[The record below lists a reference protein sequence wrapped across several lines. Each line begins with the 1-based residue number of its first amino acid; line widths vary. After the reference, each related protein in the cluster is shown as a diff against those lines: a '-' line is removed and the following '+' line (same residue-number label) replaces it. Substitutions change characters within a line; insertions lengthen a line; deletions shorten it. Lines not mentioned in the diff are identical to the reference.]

1 VVMDFLVE
9 ETRQIAALLQ
19 QGAEV
24 LT

>member
-9 ETRQIAALLQ
+9 ETRAISVLLE